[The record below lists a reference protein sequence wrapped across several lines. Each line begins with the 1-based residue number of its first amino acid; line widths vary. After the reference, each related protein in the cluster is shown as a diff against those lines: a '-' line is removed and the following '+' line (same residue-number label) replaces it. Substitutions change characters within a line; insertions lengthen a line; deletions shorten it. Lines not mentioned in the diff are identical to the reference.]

1 MLFEITGKNG
11 FEATPSI
18 HAYVEK
24 KLSKVEKFM
33 NQDIQ
38 VVRVV
43 MKVYPN
49 YHKVEV
55 TLHADYVTLRAETK
69 DKDMYAAIDLVTDK
83 MVEQIKKYKTKQERK
98 QKRAPHIIS
107 NEMKS
112 IDAIEKDVLA
122 SQLVK
127 NKKIELKPMSVEDA
141 IEHMER
147 LDHNFFVFLDD
158 KSKQANVVYKREDG
172 DFAVIETEKE
182 S

>member
-11 FEATPSI
+11 FETTPSI
-18 HAYVEK
+18 QAYVEK
-24 KLSKVEKFM
+24 KLSKVEKFL

-38 VVRVV
+38 VIRVV

-55 TLHADYVTLRAETK
+55 TLHSKNVTLRAETK
-69 DKDMYAAIDLVTDK
+69 DKDMYAAIDLVSDK
-83 MVEQIKKYKTKQERK
+83 MIEQIKKYKTKQDRK
-98 QKRAPHIIS
+98 QKKHIQPNPS
-107 NEMKS
+107 EATP
-112 IDAIEKDVLA
+112 IDALEKDVLA

-158 KSKQANVVYKREDG
+158 KSKQANVVYKRDDG

-182 S
+182 